1 MFFLEKMQNIIDIEH
16 ELKDNVGNVDLL
28 EYAKKYGF
36 SDKVIAHRWGM
47 TEDDIY
53 NLRQENKITPVF
65 KMVDTCA
72 AEFVSETHTSTQVMN
87 KRKNQSLAI
96 RKKLLY
102 WDLVLSN
109 RTRCRVRLC
118 YGSCSNGD

>member
-1 MFFLEKMQNIIDIEH
+1 MWNHLRLGVQGGDERLFIIGEALRRGQSTKDIHDITKIDMFFLEKMQNIIDIEH

-36 SDKVIAHRWGM
+36 SDKVIAHRWGV

-72 AEFVSETHTSTQVMN
+72 AEFVSETP
-87 KRKNQSLAI
+87 
-96 RKKLLY
+96 Y
-102 WDLVLSN
+102 F
-109 RTRCRVRLC
+109 
-118 YGSCSNGD
+118 Y